1 MEESKY
7 GMSMLSVLS
16 VILAALKHS
25 RGSSHIG
32 LLSYLGKK
40 NEILG
45 HYFTCS
51 FSHSYFMFPG
61 SSVLDLK
68 CSPVEPIFVSAAAS
82 RG

>member
-25 RGSSHIG
+25 RGSSHTLVYS
-32 LLSYLGKK
+32 LLWGK

-68 CSPVEPIFVSAAAS
+68 CSSVEPIFLSAAAS
-82 RG
+82 GG